1 MEKAEELSQRMGSE
15 RIMVETDISI
25 TAADLYDYYLMHN
38 YHSSSGIVGSTAGAL
53 CVVAGF
59 MTQRWALLIAGL
71 VVLFYIPVT
80 LYGKSRLQWNATESF
95 HQPLHYVLDEGG
107 ITVSQGEVKENQ
119 PWESMVK
126 AVSTSRSII
135 IYTAGRSASIFPRAQ
150 LGDQQGAL
158 IEVIS
163 THMPPAKVRIRS

>member
-1 MEKAEELSQRMGSE
+1 
-15 RIMVETDISI
+15 MVEVDIQISP
-25 TAADLYDYYLMHN
+25 ADLYDFNLMHT

-59 MTQRWALLIAGL
+59 LMQKWMLLIAGI
-71 VVLFYIPVT
+71 VVLLYLPLT
-80 LYGKSRLQWNATESF
+80 LYSKSKLVWSASESF
-95 HQPLHYVLDEGG
+95 QKPLHYLLGEEG
-107 ITVSQGEVKENQ
+107 ITVSQGEVTESQAWEN
-119 PWESMVK
+119 MVK

-135 IYTAGRSASIFPRAQ
+135 VYTAGRNASIFPKEQ
-150 LGDQQGAL
+150 LGDQLPAL